1 MQENLCYLGKASN
14 NLKSYKPNNM
24 IKSQIPEVFVSKL
37 ILVELQKADG
47 ESWGFAITLMG
58 YIIYE
63 ISPGGVAE
71 KQGGLRLGDQLIS
84 INGVNVED
92 TMSHDIITFLL
103 TTANDVKLIV
113 RKTKLDGDFGGIRY
127 FHF

>member
-1 MQENLCYLGKASN
+1 M
-14 NLKSYKPNNM
+14 
-24 IKSQIPEVFVSKL
+24 FVLKL
-37 ILVELQKADG
+37 ILVELQKTDG

-58 YIIYE
+58 YIIDE
-63 ISPGGVAE
+63 ISQGGVAE

-127 FHF
+127 FHL